1 MSILNL
7 LVIFYLYVFW
17 SQSSA
22 HPLDTIIFKENVTTN
37 FLEIYIPTVNSNN
50 EICKRHSLF
59 VAEEVKKYTLWAT
72 EMLDSTTKFPSGFLA
87 GTNYDFGNFDE
98 CIKVKAPYPEDQFYG
113 KYCLVKFTLKPPL
126 SMHLK
131 SKNDTNTRHS
141 NLTMWTKIDDYLKDP
156 SKNPRNVIPF
166 AFCIPS
172 SCTNLDLQKSLMEV
186 ASNFNEQVQH
196 LVDVEV
202 DKLTCQVQTYN
213 SKLDSGDVLF
223 ILVIAVAICN
233 TGIGSL
239 YYYFSTRS
247 NGRKLICTGTLHQI
261 LLCFSIQINTKKLT
275 SASNNAD
282 GLNCTA
288 GMKVFSM
295 ILIIFIHRSIFDFG
309 ADIINPEY
317 VEQMYSKFWMSF
329 VLNGPILVDTFFT
342 ISGFL
347 AAYFALLSYQKLKD
361 NSIIIKLYIH
371 RYIRMT
377 STYIIILAFYCTLFV
392 KIGNGPL
399 WRERV
404 EVERER
410 CRKSWWLNL
419 LFINNYF
426 NTENYCMFQSWYMA
440 CDMNAFILVPIL
452 TFILFKK
459 PVIGFL
465 STVALIVASMVVTFV
480 TIYTNDE
487 KPILLIYMRMLLHPS
502 EESTF
507 LRIYIP
513 GHIRA
518 SAYFVGVLAGYIKY
532 QMGIQTIKIQSRL
545 VKLGWIVCVLLL
557 FISLHFAFIFY
568 VQKVPTWVS
577 ALYGALYHVG
587 WSFGI
592 AWIIIAVSCGYGGWV
607 DPILSWSP
615 LIILSRLTYSIY
627 LCHGAIQIY
636 SAGTRRKPPYA
647 STFNSVYA
655 ATADVTLG
663 YALAFI
669 LTLLFEAPIIGLE
682 KILWNATS
690 SNTIKKTEHNPNQ
703 RS

>member
-1 MSILNL
+1 MSILCLL
-7 LVIFYLYVFW
+7 LVFWLYVFW
-17 SQSSA
+17 SHSSA

-37 FLEIYIPTVNSNN
+37 FLEVYIPTVNSNN
-50 EICKRHSLF
+50 EICKRHSVF
-59 VAEEVKKYTLWAT
+59 VVEEVKKYTLWAT
-72 EMLDSTTKFPSGFLA
+72 EMLDSTTKFPSGFLD

-98 CIKVKAPYPEDQFYG
+98 CINVKVLYEEEPFYG
-113 KYCLVKFTLKPPL
+113 KYCLVKFTLKPPFTVNL
-126 SMHLK
+126 ASE
-131 SKNDTNTRHS
+131 NDTYIRHS
-141 NLTMWTKIDDYLKDP
+141 NLTMWSKMDDYLKDP

-186 ASNFNEQVQH
+186 AGNFNEQVPF

-223 ILVIAVAICN
+223 ILVIAVVICSA
-233 TGIGSL
+233 GIGSL
-239 YYYFSTRS
+239 YYYLVNRS
-247 NGRKLICTGTLHQI
+247 NGRKIICTGTLHNV
-261 LLCFSIQINTKKLT
+261 LLCFAIQSNTKKLT
-275 SASNNAD
+275 SANNNVD

-295 ILIIFIHRSIFDFG
+295 ILIIFIHRSMFDFG
-309 ADIINPEY
+309 ADICNPDY
-317 VEQMYSKFWMSF
+317 VEQMYSNFWMTF

-347 AAYFALLSYQKLKD
+347 AAYFALLSYQKLND

-371 RYIRMT
+371 RYIRMVSIYT
-377 STYIIILAFYCTLFV
+377 VILAFYCTLFV
-392 KIGNGPL
+392 KTGNGPL

-419 LFINNYF
+419 FFINNYF

-440 CDMNAFILVPIL
+440 CDMNSFILVPIL

-459 PVIGFL
+459 PATGIL
-465 STVALIVASMVVTFV
+465 CIVAVIVASMVVTFV

-487 KPILLIYMRMLLHPS
+487 MPILLIYMRMLLHPS
-502 EESTF
+502 ENSTF
-507 LRIYIP
+507 LRVYIP

-518 SAYFVGVLAGYIKY
+518 SSYFVGVLAGYIKY
-532 QMGIQTIKIQSRL
+532 LMGIQTFEIQSCQ
-545 VKLGWIVCVLLL
+545 VKLGWIMCVLLL
-557 FISLHFAFIFY
+557 FISSHFAFIFY
-568 VQKVPTWVS
+568 VQTVPTWIS

-587 WSFGI
+587 WSMGI
-592 AWIIIAVSCGYGGWV
+592 AWIIIAVSSGYGGWAV
-607 DPILSWSP
+607 PILSWSP
-615 LIILSRLTYSIY
+615 LVILSRLTYSIY
-627 LCHGAIQIY
+627 LSHGAIQMY
-636 SAGTRRKPPYA
+636 SAGIRRKPVYA

-655 ATADVTLG
+655 AVADVSLG
-663 YALAFI
+663 YTLAFV
-669 LTLLFEAPIIGLE
+669 LTILFEAPIIGLE

-690 SNTIKKTEHNPNQ
+690 SKTAKKEDQKADHN
-703 RS
+703 